1 MLEVDV
7 TGREPNLVT
16 SGLSGKVMRDG
27 ISVEVGIF
35 RLESEPGWTLE
46 VVNAAGTSTVWDE
59 VFSTD
64 VAALEEFSRTVT
76 EEGMSP
82 FLESAKVIPFRR

>member
-1 MLEVDV
+1 M

-16 SGLSGKVMRDG
+16 SGLSGKLMRDG

-46 VVNAAGTSTVWDE
+46 VVNAAGTSTVWDD
-59 VFSTD
+59 VFLTD
-64 VAALEEFSRTVT
+64 AAALEEFHRTVA
-76 EEGMSP
+76 EEGMIP
-82 FLESAKVIPFRR
+82 FLENAKIIPFRR